1 MSEQELLSMVSLLF
15 VAGHE
20 TTVNLIGN
28 GICALLAHPDQLA
41 QVRADPTVDETLA
54 DELLRYDSPVQT
66 SGRRLLEPMVLSGVE
81 VEAGEM
87 VMTALGAANRDPRFW
102 GDTAD
107 ELDVTRPDAARHVSF
122 GSGVHHCLGAALA
135 RMEGE
140 IAVTRL
146 VRRFGELSLAAEPTF
161 NGRII
166 LRGRD
171 RIPIT
176 LGRSF

>member
-1 MSEQELLSMVSLLF
+1 MMYLMQIISFVILEKTAPAAILSLGGYT
-15 VAGHE
+15 AAA
-20 TTVNLIGN
+20 I
-28 GICALLAHPDQLA
+28 
-41 QVRADPTVDETLA
+41 
-54 DELLRYDSPVQT
+54 
-66 SGRRLLEPMVLSGVE
+66 
-81 VEAGEM
+81 
-87 VMTALGAANRDPRFW
+87 VMTALGAANRGPRFW

-107 ELDVTRPDAARHVSF
+107 ELDVTRSDAARHVSF

-176 LGRSF
+176 LGPSS

>member
-1 MSEQELLSMVSLLF
+1 M
-15 VAGHE
+15 
-20 TTVNLIGN
+20 
-28 GICALLAHPDQLA
+28 
-41 QVRADPTVDETLA
+41 
-54 DELLRYDSPVQT
+54 
-66 SGRRLLEPMVLSGVE
+66 
-81 VEAGEM
+81 
-87 VMTALGAANRDPRFW
+87 
-102 GDTAD
+102 
-107 ELDVTRPDAARHVSF
+107 DVTRSDAARHVSF

-146 VRRFGELSLAAEPTF
+146 VRRFGELTLAAEPTF

-176 LGRSF
+176 LGPSF

>member
-1 MSEQELLSMVSLLF
+1 
-15 VAGHE
+15 
-20 TTVNLIGN
+20 
-28 GICALLAHPDQLA
+28 
-41 QVRADPTVDETLA
+41 
-54 DELLRYDSPVQT
+54 
-66 SGRRLLEPMVLSGVE
+66 
-81 VEAGEM
+81 
-87 VMTALGAANRDPRFW
+87 MTALGAANRDPRFW

-107 ELDVTRPDAARHVSF
+107 ELDVTRSDAARHVSF

-176 LGRSF
+176 LGPSS